1 MSTEADSNKVLKKI
15 SLPFREIKVWLSC
28 TQWRHI
34 EFEITN
40 PTDVTIGFHL
50 KSTRPSAMSVHPT
63 YGFIEKHKSA
73 MVKIHFPK
81 VVEYNFMRADRLTVL
96 FAVKPEDLSI
106 SKPRLLWDDENYMPD
121 IYARRCIVVN
131 YRRPFENETIKTSRK
146 SSSKGKT
153 ATEQQINEQIKQC
166 PQDAETNTAAQASET
181 VQSNDNDEESE
192 EEESTEDMINNEK
205 KNKTG
210 ITAVAWYDSHMVIMA
225 STYFGVNPVHK
236 KQRLG

>member
-15 SLPFREIKVWLSC
+15 SLPLREIKVWLSC

-50 KSTRPSAMSVHPT
+50 KSTRPSAMSAHPT

-73 MVKIHFPK
+73 VVKIHFPK

-106 SKPRLLWDDENYMPD
+106 SEPRLLWDEENYMPD

-146 SSSKGKT
+146 SSSKRKT
-153 ATEQQINEQIKQC
+153 ETEQQINEQKKQC
-166 PQDAETNTAAQASET
+166 PQDAETNTAAQQAKQFS
-181 VQSNDNDEESE
+181 Q
-192 EEESTEDMINNEK
+192 MIMTKNLRK
-205 KNKTG
+205 KNQPKTWPTMRRVKQNRTNNNRRLTFFL
-210 ITAVAWYDSHMVIMA
+210 I
-225 STYFGVNPVHK
+225 STHN
-236 KQRLG
+236 L